1 MQQQPPLHSAVVSRL
16 SPAAGIAS
24 NHPAMGQCQL
34 ARLRE
39 LGVPEHQID
48 TVVDIARHIR
58 DEAAAHLDH
67 AFKEAACEALGA
79 AVTKTAANAADEARA
94 PKTTS
99 FPVAVAIAGTANES
113 GCCSTTN
120 NGQSC
125 C

>member
-1 MQQQPPLHSAVVSRL
+1 MVSL
-16 SPAAGIAS
+16 AAGIAS

-58 DEAAAHLDH
+58 DEAAERLDH
-67 AFKEAACEALGA
+67 AFKEAACDALGA

-94 PKTTS
+94 PRTTS
-99 FPVAVAIAGTANES
+99 FPVTVAIAGTANES
-113 GCCSTTN
+113 GCCSTTKS
-120 NGQSC
+120 GQSC